1 MRLKIQCTA
10 NPHILQ
16 YTVVDTLVGTRRE
29 IPEMNFKLG
38 RLGGWLEGEARRSIL
53 RKVRAEARG
62 PATRC
67 ENRSLQDS
75 KWCVTETANFKN
87 DQPDDEPVDLR
98 QSRKRLSGRKCCSQ
112 REPNAKPSLF
122 ADLEPSEPD
131 DRPVDRP
138 VDRPTLLMFNTL
150 KTL

>member
-1 MRLKIQCTA
+1 MYKCTA

-16 YTVVDTLVGTRRE
+16 YTVVDTLVGRE
-29 IPEMNFKLG
+29 ILKLNSG
-38 RLGGWLEGEARRSIL
+38 SLGGWLEGEARRSIL
-53 RKVRAEARG
+53 RKFTPRRAG
-62 PATRC
+62 PPLAAKTG
-67 ENRSLQDS
+67 RSKIQ
-75 KWCVTETANFKN
+75 KCCVTETANLKN